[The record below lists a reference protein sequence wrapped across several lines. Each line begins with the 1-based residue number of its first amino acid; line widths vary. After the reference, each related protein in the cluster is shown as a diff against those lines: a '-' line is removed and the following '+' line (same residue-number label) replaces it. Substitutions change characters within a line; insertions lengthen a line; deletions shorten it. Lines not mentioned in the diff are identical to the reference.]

1 MSRFEGVWPALVT
14 PLTDREELNADIARV
29 LIDHLIASGIGGLYV
44 CGGTGE
50 GILLPLDVR
59 KDLAQVAVEQ
69 AAGRVPVIVH
79 VGATATADA
88 LLLAAHA
95 EQVGADG
102 IAAIPPFYYEVGF
115 QGIREHYQLIADASS
130 LPLYLYYIPSATGV
144 RLNARQMWELCQ
156 IPSVRGFKYSAF
168 DMYLL
173 EQILS
178 LSGGTL
184 NVFSGPD
191 QLFAP
196 MLTVGVDGAIGT
208 TYNLLPAHFA
218 QLYEAFRAGDIARA
232 RALQSQ
238 ANRVID
244 TFIRHGGLP
253 AVKEMMRMLGFD
265 CGYCRRPFRRL
276 SKEEV
281 ASLRADM
288 DQIGFWSIA
297 SPRDGR

>member
-1 MSRFEGVWPALVT
+1 MRRFEGVWPALVT
-14 PLTDREELNADIARV
+14 PLTESEELNVDVTRHLV
-29 LIDHLIASGIGGLYV
+29 DHLIEASIGGLYV

-50 GILLPLDVR
+50 GILLPSDLR
-59 KDLAQVAVEQ
+59 KDMAQVTIEQ
-69 AAGRVPVIVH
+69 ASGRVPVIVH

-102 IAAIPPFYYEVGF
+102 VAAIPPFYYHVGF
-115 QGIREHYQLIADASS
+115 EAIREHYQLIAGASS

-144 RLNARQMWELCQ
+144 TLNAEQMWELCQ
-156 IPSVRGFKYSAF
+156 IPNVRGFKYSAF

-178 LSGGTL
+178 LGGGTL

-208 TYNLLPAHFA
+208 TYNLLPAHFV
-218 QLYEAFRAGDIARA
+218 QLYEAFRAGDLARA

-244 TFIRHGGLP
+244 AFTRYGGLP

-276 SKEEV
+276 SGEEV
-281 ASLRADM
+281 AALRADLERI
-288 DQIGFWSIA
+288 DFWSIA
-297 SPRDGR
+297 SPRGD